1 MDVHTRLEDNL
12 GIILGQLTGWREV
25 IGRGFGHKTLLEDV
39 PAPVHGILDNGFQRC
54 FLHHLFGRGKKSGKY
69 TLYYTRGDARLFRS
83 SRRRG
88 DVGSSFLRI
97 IRFFRDV
104 YVRMYICI
112 YWRRGRGI
120 LAHEE
125 YNNNNPWKG
134 IVRIARGRD
143 AQRKAGGHQGNGTC
157 TRPDTRYQML
167 TSRENH
173 GRRHASVYTRKTLSL
188 ATEHGM
194 FR

>member
-1 MDVHTRLEDNL
+1 MGNIRYITRVVMHGSFVLHGEEETSVL
-12 GIILGQLTGWREV
+12 LFFES
-25 IGRGFGHKTLLEDV
+25 FG
-39 PAPVHGILDNGFQRC
+39 
-54 FLHHLFGRGKKSGKY
+54 
-69 TLYYTRGDARLFRS
+69 
-83 SRRRG
+83 
-88 DVGSSFLRI
+88 SFAMCMYVCI
-97 IRFFRDV
+97 YV
-104 YVRMYICI
+104 YI